1 MPIGLT
7 CACGKQLRAPD
18 ELAGRQGQCPACG
31 GLLQIPERD
40 ATVTGAIPPSLEAEQ
55 AVTAILEWAG
65 REAPGSPESVVTP
78 PAGSAANLQDREGAG
93 TADDDNAKP
102 TVVGCVLTLLTV
114 VVIFGVALPIVQ
126 WRDPATGRPLPRA
139 VAIFSPFLI
148 GAAFHGIGLL
158 ILRLIGL
165 RVWSKREKDVER

>member
-7 CACGKQLRAPD
+7 CSCGKQLRAPD

-40 ATVTGAIPPSLEAEQ
+40 AAVTGVVPPSLEAEQ
-55 AVTAILEWAG
+55 AVTAILGLVG
-65 REAPGSPESVVTP
+65 REDPGSEYVVTS
-78 PAGSAANLQDREGAG
+78 PAGSAADLHDRQQGG
-93 TADDDNAKP
+93 TADDDNAKL
-102 TVVGCVLTLLTV
+102 TGVGCVLTLLTV

-148 GAAFHGIGLL
+148 GAAFHGIASVF
-158 ILRLIGL
+158 LRLIGL
-165 RVWSKREKDVER
+165 RVWSKREKDVES